1 MPRYFIPGKN
11 SNALDTIIRLG
22 LLNPDANSDCLC
34 PKEFTT
40 VEKKNMIY
48 PPGPEN
54 IRIAQIL
61 NSSLGGRIRFGN
73 FGTPIIIDEIGRRQG
88 QPGGMRGPLRN
99 KF

>member
-61 NSSLGGRIRFGN
+61 NSSLGGRIRFGDI
-73 FGTPIIIDEIGRRQG
+73 GAPIIIDAIGRREG
-88 QPGGMRGPLRN
+88 QPGGVRGPLRN